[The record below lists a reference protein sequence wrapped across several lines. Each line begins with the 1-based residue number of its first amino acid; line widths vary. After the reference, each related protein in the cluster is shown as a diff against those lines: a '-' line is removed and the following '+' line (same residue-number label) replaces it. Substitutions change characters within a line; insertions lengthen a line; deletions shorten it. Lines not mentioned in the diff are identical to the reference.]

1 MIGAWIVAAIA
12 LFLLVKG
19 CLKWGF
25 TAAIKWTSL
34 LCLELP
40 VFWFVGLIVKGWLGK
55 IGVRTPSPLAWI
67 VIGVALV
74 VVLRQVAKRAGW
86 GKTLE
91 GLFIAAL
98 CFSTIIAVLF
108 CFLLMGAVIHATP
121 QAMVFIAGTTVLIMA
136 FGRTWRPRGQ

>member
-1 MIGAWIVAAIA
+1 MIGEWIVAVIA
-12 LFLLVKG
+12 LLLLTKA

-55 IGVRTPSPLAWI
+55 MGVRTLSPLVWI
-67 VIGVALV
+67 VLGVVFVL
-74 VVLRQVAKRAGW
+74 VLRYIVKRAGW

-91 GLFIAAL
+91 GLFITAL
-98 CFSTIIAVLF
+98 CFSTIVAVLF
-108 CFLLMGAVIHATP
+108 CFLLMGVVIHATP
-121 QAMVFIAGTTVLIMA
+121 QAMVFIAGTTAVIMA
-136 FGRTWRPRGQ
+136 FGRTRKRGR